1 MTLYAAYGSNMD
13 PARMHERAPHS
24 PHRGTGYLEG
34 WRLTF
39 GGDDIGWDGA
49 LATVVEDPTEH
60 VFLSLYDL
68 TPQDERALDEWEG
81 VAVDVYRKIK
91 VRVHTLDGE
100 PLCFLYVLNGYEGG
114 VPSKQ
119 YMSIIVDAAIAAG
132 APVDYLEDLAKR
144 PTRNADN

>member
-1 MTLYAAYGSNMD
+1 MD

-49 LATVVEDPTEH
+49 LATVVEDATEH
-60 VFLSLYDL
+60 VFVSLYDL

-100 PLCFLYVLNGYEGG
+100 PLCFLYVLNGYKGG
-114 VPSKQ
+114 LPSKQ

-144 PTRNADN
+144 PTRASDI

>member
-1 MTLYAAYGSNMD
+1 MD

-49 LATVVEDPTEH
+49 LATVVEDPAEH
-60 VFLSLYDL
+60 VFVSLYDL

-114 VPSKQ
+114 LPSKQ

-132 APVDYLEDLAKR
+132 APVDYIEDLAKR
-144 PTRNADN
+144 PTRASDI

>member
-1 MTLYAAYGSNMD
+1 MD

-60 VFLSLYDL
+60 VFVSLYDL

-81 VAVDVYRKIK
+81 VAVDVYRK
-91 VRVHTLDGE
+91 
-100 PLCFLYVLNGYEGG
+100 N
-114 VPSKQ
+114 
-119 YMSIIVDAAIAAG
+119 
-132 APVDYLEDLAKR
+132 
-144 PTRNADN
+144 

>member
-1 MTLYAAYGSNMD
+1 MD

-24 PHRGTGYLEG
+24 PHRGTGYLES

-49 LATVVEDPTEH
+49 LATVVEDANEH
-60 VFLSLYDL
+60 VFVSLYDL

-114 VPSKQ
+114 LPSKQ

-144 PTRNADN
+144 PTRASDI

>member
-1 MTLYAAYGSNMD
+1 ME

-49 LATVVEDPTEH
+49 LATVVEDATEH
-60 VFLSLYDL
+60 VFVSLYDL

-114 VPSKQ
+114 LPSKQ

-144 PTRNADN
+144 PTRASDI

>member
-1 MTLYAAYGSNMD
+1 
-13 PARMHERAPHS
+13 MHERAPHS
-24 PHRGTGYLEG
+24 PHRGTGYLES

-49 LATVVEDPTEH
+49 LATVVEDATEH
-60 VFLSLYDL
+60 VFVSLYDL

-114 VPSKQ
+114 LPSKQ

-132 APVDYLEDLAKR
+132 APVDYIEDLAKR
-144 PTRNADN
+144 PTRASDI

>member
-1 MTLYAAYGSNMD
+1 MD

-49 LATVVEDPTEH
+49 LATVVEDPIEH
-60 VFLSLYDL
+60 VFVSLYDL

-114 VPSKQ
+114 LPSKQ

-144 PTRNADN
+144 PTRASDI

>member
-1 MTLYAAYGSNMD
+1 MD

-24 PHRGTGYLEG
+24 PHRGTGYLES

-49 LATVVEDPTEH
+49 LATVVEDATEH
-60 VFLSLYDL
+60 VFVSLYDL

-114 VPSKQ
+114 LPSKQ

-144 PTRNADN
+144 PTRASDI